1 MLSVMASNKVKMAK
15 SVANI
20 PVSMIYRKKPT
31 GVLRMHWK
39 QYFMLLIPF
48 VVLGL
53 ALIYFLPRSQNH
65 NAIITALIFWI
76 IYYGWVYMEDKR
88 KGNR

>member
-1 MLSVMASNKVKMAK
+1 
-15 SVANI
+15 
-20 PVSMIYRKKPT
+20 
-31 GVLRMHWK
+31 MHWK
-39 QYFMLLIPF
+39 KYIVLLIPF

-65 NAIITALIFWI
+65 NTIIAALIFWI
-76 IYYGWVYMEDKR
+76 IYYGWVYMADKR